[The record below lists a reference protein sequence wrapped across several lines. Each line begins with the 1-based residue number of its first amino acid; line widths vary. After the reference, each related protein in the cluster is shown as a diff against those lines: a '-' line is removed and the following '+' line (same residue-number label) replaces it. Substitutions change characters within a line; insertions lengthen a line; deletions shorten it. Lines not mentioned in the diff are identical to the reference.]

1 VSPLALTL
9 LAVLAGVA
17 AALVV
22 WSLVQVRD
30 PSLPQDHATATVPGG
45 GRAPAAAH
53 APTDGERREFL
64 LTLATIAPWLT
75 EEGPIMTAADTT
87 CQEIVRGRSHLEVL
101 QTAKHAFIGVDDAQA
116 GKIVEAVKV
125 WCPGET
131 S

>member
-1 VSPLALTL
+1 VSPLVLTL
-9 LAVLAGVA
+9 LAVLAGVV

-22 WSLVQVRD
+22 WILVQVRD

-64 LTLATIAPWLT
+64 LTLATIAPWLA
-75 EEGPIMTAADTT
+75 EEGPIMAAAGTT
-87 CQEIVRGRSHLEVL
+87 CQEIVRGRSPLEVL
-101 QTAKHAFIGVDDAQA
+101 ETAKGVFIGVDDAQA
-116 GKIVEAVKV
+116 GRIVAAVKV
-125 WCPGET
+125 WCRP